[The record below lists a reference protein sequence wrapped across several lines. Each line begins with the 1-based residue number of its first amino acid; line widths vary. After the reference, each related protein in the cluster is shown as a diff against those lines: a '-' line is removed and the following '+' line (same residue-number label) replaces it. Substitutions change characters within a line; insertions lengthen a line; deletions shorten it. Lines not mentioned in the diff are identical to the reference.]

1 MCIRDRKCGFKL
13 RRDKVNVFARKS
25 VIKSENGFDLSAV
38 SFRVGRMLFE
48 PLFQR
53 PHHGQIVLRIARAEI
68 EALGEVELI
77 VAVLE
82 AQTLIECL

>member
-1 MCIRDRKCGFKL
+1 MAFGSTNTKVMFLLEKASSNPKMDLMTRGVVL
-13 RRDKVNVFARKS
+13 RADAA
-25 VIKSENGFDLSAV
+25 EMLS
-38 SFRVGRMLFE
+38 L

-82 AQTLIECL
+82 AQTLVERLEILV